1 MPQDFQHSQNRR
13 CKNHDY
19 SSRCIYMI
27 TVLKS
32 PAAPILSSISADPKA
47 VKVSPIVSP
56 SPAGM
61 IINNCLQ
68 QLCRD
73 YPALRILC
81 RIIMPDHIHFELF
94 VTERTELAL
103 GSMMAAF
110 KSSCTNAYKEEFPQS
125 RLALEK
131 LSMFEPGFNDK
142 IAWRA
147 GAKDAFYNYI
157 VDNPRRYLVKK
168 IYPEYFYHKLLLT
181 VGERKCGL
189 YGNIFLLDNPVK
201 SFVKLSR
208 IKSRTPDLEQKIK
221 EWEETLRCG
230 GVLVSPFINPEEKVW
245 RDEAIRNGNG
255 IILIVDYRFS
265 DRKKPYKEL
274 FDLCSE
280 GRLLIVSTEEFDA
293 APRTMR
299 YAHAQQLNA
308 LAASIAALAPR
319 SAPISRR

>member
-1 MPQDFQHSQNRR
+1 
-13 CKNHDY
+13 
-19 SSRCIYMI
+19 
-27 TVLKS
+27 
-32 PAAPILSSISADPKA
+32 
-47 VKVSPIVSP
+47 
-56 SPAGM
+56 
-61 IINNCLQ
+61 
-68 QLCRD
+68 
-73 YPALRILC
+73 
-81 RIIMPDHIHFELF
+81 
-94 VTERTELAL
+94 
-103 GSMMAAF
+103 
-110 KSSCTNAYKEEFPQS
+110 
-125 RLALEK
+125 
-131 LSMFEPGFNDK
+131 MFEPGFNDK

-265 DRKKPYKEL
+265 DRNSLSFHAGGGIAFPYGNSSMVPFEKRFYAGGANGVRGWSVRTLGPGAYDSHNSVTDFINQCGDISLILNLEYRNKLFWVFEGAVFIDAGNIWTIRNYPNQPGGFFRFKTFYKE
-274 FDLCSE
+274 
-280 GRLLIVSTEEFDA
+280 I
-293 APRTMR
+293 
-299 YAHAQQLNA
+299 A
-308 LAASIAALAPR
+308 LAYGLGLRMDFNYFLLRFDMGVKAHNPAYGQERWPLLHPDWHRDFSFHFSVGYPF
-319 SAPISRR
+319 